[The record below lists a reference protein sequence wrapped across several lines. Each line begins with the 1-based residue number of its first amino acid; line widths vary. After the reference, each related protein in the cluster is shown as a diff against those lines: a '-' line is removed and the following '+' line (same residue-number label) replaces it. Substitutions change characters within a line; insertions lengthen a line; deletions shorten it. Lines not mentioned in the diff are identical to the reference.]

1 MKNIL
6 LTSTGFENK
15 NIESKFLELL
25 DKNVAESK
33 VLFIITAAIDI
44 EAVQILSKCAYD
56 LLNCGIKKKEYN
68 CI

>member
-44 EAVQILSKCAYD
+44 EAVQILSKCAYEF
-56 LLNCGIKKKEYN
+56 IKLTE
-68 CI
+68 

>member
-56 LLNCGIKKKEYN
+56 LLIAE
-68 CI
+68 